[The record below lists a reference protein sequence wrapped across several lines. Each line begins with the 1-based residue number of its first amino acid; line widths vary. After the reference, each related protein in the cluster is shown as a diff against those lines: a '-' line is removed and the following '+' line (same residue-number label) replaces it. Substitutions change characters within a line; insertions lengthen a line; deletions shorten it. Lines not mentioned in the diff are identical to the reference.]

1 MGIAERCG
9 YQPRLRYAAT
19 VNFGVRAVT
28 QEDGTTEWRHRAIRL
43 GTSMKSF
50 PIQEIENMT
59 QAAAKPSALDALRGL
74 SKKAAPPSVAIAAQ
88 VNDPAIAGAK
98 RDKNTVKLG
107 FDPAMAPTAERV
119 AALKAALERAE
130 AEFKV
135 DQGTMRDYGIG
146 KRGLY
151 NDTFKCEITTV
162 CVPYHVEVPGAAPE
176 IKYVQVICSSK
187 YSVQQ
192 EIVLGNRELIGP
204 SYERM
209 FEETTV
215 KSLKPNAEELIR
227 NLLAE
232 VAGLSGE
239 DLENTMGEL
248 FDTKTTVKATD
259 KYESEFK
266 KLSDDAKLVLDQAVT
281 RSQPALKFPD

>member
-1 MGIAERCG
+1 MTD
-9 YQPRLRYAAT
+9 QTAT
-19 VNFGVRAVT
+19 QKT
-28 QEDGTTEWRHRAIRL
+28 
-43 GTSMKSF
+43 
-50 PIQEIENMT
+50 
-59 QAAAKPSALDALRGL
+59 SALDALKGL
-74 SKKAAPPSVAIAAQ
+74 SKKAAPPSVAIATQ

-107 FDPAMAPTAERV
+107 FDPAVAETAVHCAE
-119 AALKAALERAE
+119 LKEALERAE

-135 DQGTMRDYGIG
+135 DQAAMRDYGIQ

-151 NDTFKCEITTV
+151 NDTYKCEVTTV
-162 CVPYHVEVPGAAPE
+162 SVPYTVEVPGGHE
-176 IKYVQVICSSK
+176 TKYVQVICSNK
-187 YSVQQ
+187 YSVAQD
-192 EIVLGNRELIGP
+192 IVLGNKDLIGA

-227 NLLAE
+227 NLLTE
-232 VAGLSGE
+232 VVGLKDD

-248 FDTKTTVKATD
+248 FETKTTVKATD

-266 KLSDDAKLVLDQAVT
+266 KLPDPAKAVLEQAVT
-281 RSQPALKFPD
+281 RSQPALKFPGV